1 MMQYFITKRKA
12 LDKRL
17 LLCYNIRVQNNKPPI
32 GFSECLPTFGFFMP
46 KKHEKSVK
54 KRKKYAKSS
63 VFSRFLYSYYTIFF
77 SFCQVLF
84 ENKIRERMFFL
95 VFAAQKSLNC
105 F

>member
-17 LLCYNIRVQNNKPPI
+17 LLCYNIRVQSNKTSYE
-32 GFSECLPTFGFFMP
+32 FSRMFADIRFFYA

-54 KRKKYAKSS
+54 KCKKYAKSN
-63 VFSRFLYSYYTIFF
+63 VFVRFLYSYYTIFL

-84 ENKIRERMFFL
+84 ENNIRERMFFCNKL
-95 VFAAQKSLNC
+95 RAKSLNC